1 MTKNEFTKVLKS
13 RISHLPKAERK
24 KILQY
29 YYEMI
34 SERMEDG
41 MSEAEAIDALGNLDE
56 LFSEYA
62 PVPKEPKKSVKLR
75 AWHII
80 MLIIGAPLWISLVV
94 VILCLVM
101 VFYIVIWVLVI
112 AFYAI
117 FLALAASGFA
127 LIMASFWALFVGGVP
142 YFFAF
147 FGAGIF
153 LSGLAI
159 LWLLACNAFAKAM
172 AKVTGKSAKGIFRFF
187 FKRR

>member
-1 MTKNEFTKVLKS
+1 MTKNEFTRELKS
-13 RISHLPKAERK
+13 RINHLPKAERR

-41 MSEAEAIDALGNLDE
+41 MTEAQAIDALGDLDE
-56 LFSEYA
+56 LLSEYSPA
-62 PVPKEPKKSVKLR
+62 PRQPKRGVRLR

-80 MLIIGAPLWISLVV
+80 MLIIGAPLWISLVAV
-94 VILCLVM
+94 MLCLVL

-117 FLALAASGFA
+117 FMALAACGFA
-127 LIMASFWALFVGGVP
+127 LIMASFFALFTGGAP
-142 YFFAF
+142 YFFLL
-147 FGAGIF
+147 FGAGAF
-153 LSGLAI
+153 VSGIAI
-159 LWLLACNAFAKAM
+159 MWLLVCNLFAKAM
-172 AKVTGKSAKGIFRFF
+172 AKVTGKTAKGIFRFF